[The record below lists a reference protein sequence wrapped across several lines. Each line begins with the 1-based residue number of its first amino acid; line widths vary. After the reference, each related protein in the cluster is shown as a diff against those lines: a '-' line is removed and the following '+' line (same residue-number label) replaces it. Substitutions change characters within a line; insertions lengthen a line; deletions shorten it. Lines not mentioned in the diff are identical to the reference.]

1 MLDQQQYVIYSG
13 MMERVKFMFI
23 QRQITSTIIDSDT
36 ENDALLHQSK
46 KLKNIFQK
54 MQLKRNVKF

>member
-1 MLDQQQYVIYSG
+1 

-46 KLKNIFQK
+46 KLKNIF
-54 MQLKRNVKF
+54 